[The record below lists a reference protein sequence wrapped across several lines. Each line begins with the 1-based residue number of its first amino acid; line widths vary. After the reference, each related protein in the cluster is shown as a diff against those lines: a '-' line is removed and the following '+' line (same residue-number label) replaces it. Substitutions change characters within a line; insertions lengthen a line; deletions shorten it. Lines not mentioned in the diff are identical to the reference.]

1 MSFLKSTLPFLAMAA
16 TLTAGL
22 AFAGVDDQIKA
33 RQDEM
38 KANAA
43 GLKTLVGIMRGVTP
57 YDPALVKSSL
67 DAMTAA
73 MATANAAK
81 AWDIT
86 ARTGTIPTH
95 ALPAVWDD
103 AAGFAA
109 AMKSFEDA
117 ISSVSATADEATFK
131 AAFTKVGQA
140 CKDCHDK
147 YRAPEG

>member
-1 MSFLKSTLPFLAMAA
+1 MSFLKRTLPLLTMAA

-57 YDPALVKSSL
+57 YDPAVVKSSL

-73 MATANAAK
+73 MATAKAAN
-81 AWDIT
+81 AWDVS
-86 ARTGTIPTH
+86 AKTGTTPTH

-109 AMKSFEDA
+109 AMKSFENA
-117 ISSVSATADEATFK
+117 ISTVGATTDEAGFK
-131 AAFTKVGQA
+131 AAFTTIGQA

-147 YRAPEG
+147 YRTAEG

>member
-1 MSFLKSTLPFLAMAA
+1 MSFLKRTLPLLAMAA

-38 KANAA
+38 RANAA

-57 YDPALVKSSL
+57 YDPAVVKSSL

-73 MATANAAK
+73 MATANTAK

-117 ISSVSATADEATFK
+117 ISSVSTTADEAAFK
-131 AAFTKVGQA
+131 AAFTKVGQS